1 MDKVCPVAPGYIPG
15 NDDPSHSMLDLLED
29 FMELRGIPYARLD
42 GSTTRPRRTL
52 DIKLVR
58 VNHRTSYL
66 GLPLLSVPTREVT

>member
-1 MDKVCPVAPGYIPG
+1 MDEVCPVEFQQVPFSDG
-15 NDDPSHSMLDLLED
+15 PSYSMLDLLED

-58 VNHRTSYL
+58 VNYTARYL
-66 GLPLLSVPTREVT
+66 PSPHLSVSTREIA